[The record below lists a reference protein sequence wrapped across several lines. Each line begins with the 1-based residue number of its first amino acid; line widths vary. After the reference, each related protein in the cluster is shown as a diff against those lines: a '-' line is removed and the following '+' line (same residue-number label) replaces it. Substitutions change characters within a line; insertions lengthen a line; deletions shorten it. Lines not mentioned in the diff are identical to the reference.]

1 MPNITTLL
9 KLSLTFALVVTSQF
23 SFAKFSTL
31 SDFGDNPG
39 QLKASYFIP
48 VKANKNLVVL
58 LHGCVQ
64 SGEQLAKQS
73 GLLDL
78 ATAHQFS
85 VLIPQQTQQNN
96 IKSCFNW
103 FSPQDNAKGEGETL
117 SIINMVETLQQ
128 NHSLDNVYIMGLSAG
143 GAMTSSL
150 LVHYPT
156 LFKGGAIIAGIPYPC
171 ANNLIKAISCMRTG
185 PSQSA
190 DILAKEIQA
199 LNSTNK
205 QWPTLSIWTGLNDKI
220 VHPMNAQY
228 QAKAWASVNGL
239 SAQPPRKN
247 QQGFTITQWQDSAKN
262 PHIELIEIDNM
273 SHGIAVNSQVKN
285 GGTAAD
291 FVLQAPLS
299 AAKNIIKFWRI
310 HTKN

>member
-1 MPNITTLL
+1 MPNIITLL
-9 KLSLTFALVVTSQF
+9 KLLFTFALVVTSQF

-31 SDFGDNPG
+31 SNFGENPG
-39 QLKASYFIP
+39 QLNASYFTP
-48 VKANKNLVVL
+48 VNPNKNLVVL

-64 SGEQLAKQS
+64 SGELLAEQS

-78 ATAHQFS
+78 AAAHHFS
-85 VLIPQQTQQNN
+85 VLIPQQIQQNN

-103 FSPQDNAKGEGETL
+103 FSPQDNSKGKGETL
-117 SIINMVETLQQ
+117 SIINMVKALQQ
-128 NHSLDNVYIMGLSAG
+128 NNSLENVYIMGLSAG
-143 GAMTSSL
+143 GAMASSL
-150 LVHYPT
+150 LVHYPA

-190 DILAKEIQA
+190 ETLAKEIQA

-205 QWPTLSIWTGLNDKI
+205 HWPALSIWTGLNDKV
-220 VHPMNAQY
+220 VHPKNAQY
-228 QAKAWASVNGL
+228 QAKSWAKISGL

-247 QQGFTITQWQDSAKN
+247 QQGFSITQWQDSTKKA
-262 PHIELIEIDNM
+262 HIELIEIDNM
-273 SHGIAVNSQVKN
+273 NHGMAVNSHVKN
-285 GGTAAD
+285 GGKAAD

-310 HTKN
+310 NTKN